1 MHLGH
6 TCAAGEVPGR
16 GTVSSAC
23 KHWSTC
29 LAETALL
36 FAHTHTNVLRGHWDI
51 TSATFPT
58 ESSFLPAPFC
68 PAAGHRALGNLCC
81 ASSCTC
87 MVISAITAPPLTAS
101 SLKPLNMPL
110 LLLQHQLSHRVVY
123 VSSEEGRVCSVILS
137 QSFKL

>member
-6 TCAAGEVPGR
+6 ACAAGEVPDR

-29 LAETALL
+29 LAETSLL
-36 FAHTHTNVLRGHWDI
+36 FAHTQTNVFRGHWDI

-87 MVISAITAPPLTAS
+87 TVITAPPLTAS

-110 LLLQHQLSHRVVY
+110 QLLQHQLSHRVVY
-123 VSSEEGRVCSVILS
+123 VSTEEGCVCSEILS
-137 QSFKL
+137 HSFKL